1 MKKRLVIIVLTLAGI
16 AGLLAVAHLLV
27 PPILRSEHHALLSG
41 HMMLITMQKRDT
53 AETIT
58 FPVDYLR
65 EGDAVC
71 VGGDSAWWTHLQ
83 GGAAVRVLIQGTEL
97 VGWATPIV
105 EDPDRAKKGFQ
116 KLRPWTYKR
125 ALWSGAV
132 FVEIQLRPFERLTAE
147 DRRLLEVASVA
158 GADFSA
164 AAVAAGTETK
174 IEGVSDVR
182 DWHDNNASYGPVVL
196 LSGRMGQLPH
206 GIVSRMRC
214 IKISFTIVFRNSPCG
229 KHWDHP

>member
-1 MKKRLVIIVLTLAGI
+1 MKKRILTIILVLVGI

-27 PPILRSEHHALLSG
+27 PPILRSAHHALLSG

-65 EGDAVC
+65 EGDVVY
-71 VGGDSAWWTHLQ
+71 VGSDSAWWQHLR
-83 GGAAVRVLIQGTEL
+83 GGAAVRLLIQGTDL

-105 EDPDRAKKGFQ
+105 DDPDRARKGFQ

-132 FVEIQLRPFERLTAE
+132 FVEIQLRP
-147 DRRLLEVASVA
+147 
-158 GADFSA
+158 
-164 AAVAAGTETK
+164 
-174 IEGVSDVR
+174 
-182 DWHDNNASYGPVVL
+182 
-196 LSGRMGQLPH
+196 
-206 GIVSRMRC
+206 
-214 IKISFTIVFRNSPCG
+214 
-229 KHWDHP
+229 